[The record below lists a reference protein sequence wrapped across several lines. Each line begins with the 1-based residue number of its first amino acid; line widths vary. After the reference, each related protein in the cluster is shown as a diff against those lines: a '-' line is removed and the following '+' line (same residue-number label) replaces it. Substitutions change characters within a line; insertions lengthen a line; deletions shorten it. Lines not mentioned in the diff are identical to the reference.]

1 MWLSDNYINYQVG
14 AAEYNDMTGTNL
26 YWYTGITGKPRN

>member
-14 AAEYNDMTGTNL
+14 AEYNDMTGTNL